1 MANPWLTFIEI
12 MIAAAIFG
20 YLFFR
25 RRPGQVEGSNSVRRI
40 EIKLSGAAL
49 TPTEVSVPWNRPAQ
63 LVIHRLDSDPEE
75 ELFEVDE
82 LQMYALLP
90 ARYTTIIP
98 FNPQRRGAFPMI
110 LGGEREAGKMIVE

>member
-1 MANPWLTFIEI
+1 VDNPWLTLVEI
-12 MIAAAIFG
+12 LIAAAIFG

-25 RRPGQVEGSNSVRRI
+25 RRPGPVEGPHSVQRI

-49 TPTEVSVPWNRPAQ
+49 TPAEVRVPLNRPAQ

-82 LQMYALLP
+82 LQVYALLP
-90 ARYTTIIP
+90 ALHTTIIP
-98 FNPQRRGAFPMI
+98 FNPQQRGSFPI
-110 LGGEREAGKMIVE
+110 VLGGEKEAGKLIVE